1 MLLVSE
7 HSTRTEQ
14 IDEDAA
20 WVLKA
25 QRGDLDAFESIVEK
39 YKKKVFNLAFKML
52 QDREDASDAAQDAFL
67 KVYRSL
73 PRFKGDA
80 KFSTWLYRIVTNVC
94 LDYIRR
100 RKKVVE
106 ISLDKQLEMSDG
118 KLDFELPDEA
128 INIEEEAEKTEFH
141 QLVLDAVDNLPET
154 HRLVILMRD
163 FQNMSYSEIAEL
175 LSCPEGTVK
184 SRINRARRFLRGDL
198 LKSKQLHDYLD
209 NEPSIR

>member
-154 HRLVILMRD
+154 HRLVIMMRD

>member
-7 HSTRTEQ
+7 NSSRKDQ

-20 WVLKA
+20 LVLKA
-25 QRGDLDAFESIVEK
+25 QSGDLDAFESIVEK
-39 YKKKVFNLAFKML
+39 YKKKAFNLAFKML
-52 QDREDASDAAQDAFL
+52 QDREDASDATQDAFL

-154 HRLVILMRD
+154 HRLVIMMRD

-209 NEPSIR
+209 HEPSIR

>member
-7 HSTRTEQ
+7 NSTRKDQ

-25 QRGDLDAFESIVEK
+25 QRGDLDAFESLVEK
-39 YKKKVFNLAFKML
+39 YKKKAFNLAFKML

-73 PRFKGDA
+73 SRFKGDA

-100 RKKVVE
+100 RKKVIE

-154 HRLVILMRD
+154 HRLVIMMRD

-209 NEPSIR
+209 HEPSIR